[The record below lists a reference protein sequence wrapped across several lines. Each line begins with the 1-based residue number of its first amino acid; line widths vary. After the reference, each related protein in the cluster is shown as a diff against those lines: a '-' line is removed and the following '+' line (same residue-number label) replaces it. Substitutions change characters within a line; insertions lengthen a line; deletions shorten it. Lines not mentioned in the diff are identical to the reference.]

1 MPALLLHALAAHAAT
16 APHLTPPPQYL
27 AAQVITNN
35 NGLTSGKA
43 TIQIQ
48 AVAPAFFPA
57 SDGKHV
63 AATHADGSGV
73 LPAGTGRSTPAKP
86 GETIALFGNGFGPTN
101 PAIPNG
107 MMVTVDSPLVNPPTI
122 TIGGTPAQVT
132 FAGLTAAGVYQ
143 FNVMVP
149 ATTPDGDI
157 PVVAQ
162 LGALTT
168 QSNITIPVQH

>member
-1 MPALLLHALAAHAAT
+1 
-16 APHLTPPPQYL
+16 
-27 AAQVITNN
+27 
-35 NGLTSGKA
+35 
-43 TIQIQ
+43 
-48 AVAPAFFPA
+48 
-57 SDGKHV
+57 
-63 AATHADGSGV
+63 
-73 LPAGTGRSTPAKP
+73 
-86 GETIALFGNGFGPTN
+86 
-101 PAIPNG
+101 

-122 TIGGTPAQVT
+122 TVGGTPAQVT

-143 FNVMVP
+143 FNVTVP